1 MSGTLL
7 EPSPE
12 IPEWRRSGRFF
23 AIAIALHLAVL
34 LYPHAPRV
42 EPLEIPPPATVM
54 VRLVDTIAPPV
65 PMPMLAASAIAPKPA
80 PAPVRERRAVSPRP
94 VIAMPPEPA
103 APAASFSVPVSSTP
117 AMAGDAAPASASP
130 AVTPARFDA
139 AYLHNPRPDY
149 PPLSRRLGEEGK
161 VLLKVRVSRE
171 GQPAAVDLEKSSNF
185 ARLDEAARAVVSHWR
200 FVPAKR
206 GDEAIDATVIVPIV
220 FRLDG

>member
-34 LYPHAPRV
+34 LYPLAPTLGQ
-42 EPLEIPPPATVM
+42 LEIPPPATVL
-54 VRLVDTIAPPV
+54 VRLVDTVAPPA
-65 PMPMLAASAIAPKPA
+65 PMPMSTAPVITPKPA
-80 PAPVRERRAVSPRP
+80 PAPVRERRALSPRP
-94 VIAMPPEPA
+94 VIAVQPEQA
-103 APAASFSVPVSSTP
+103 AAAASFSVPAAVAPAPAADATP
-117 AMAGDAAPASASP
+117 AMPAPAI
-130 AVTPARFDA
+130 TPVRFEA

-149 PPLSRRLGEEGK
+149 PPLSRRLGEQGK
-161 VLLKVRVSRE
+161 VLLRVRVSRE

-185 ARLDEAARAVVSHWR
+185 ERLDDAARQVVSHWR
-200 FVPAKR
+200 FVPARR
-206 GDEAIDATVIVPIV
+206 GDEAIDATVIVPII

>member
-34 LYPHAPRV
+34 LYPLAPTLGQ
-42 EPLEIPPPATVM
+42 LEIPPPATVL
-54 VRLVDTIAPPV
+54 VHLVDTVAPPA
-65 PMPMLAASAIAPKPA
+65 PMPMSTAPVITPKPA
-80 PAPVRERRAVSPRP
+80 PAPVRERRALSPRP
-94 VIAMPPEPA
+94 VIAVQPEQSA
-103 APAASFSVPVSSTP
+103 AAASFSVPAAAPPAPAADATP
-117 AMAGDAAPASASP
+117 AMPAPAI
-130 AVTPARFDA
+130 TPVRFEA

-149 PPLSRRLGEEGK
+149 PPLSRRLGEQGK
-161 VLLKVRVSRE
+161 VLLRVRVSRE

-185 ARLDEAARAVVSHWR
+185 ERLDDAARQVVSHWR
-200 FVPAKR
+200 FVPARR
-206 GDEAIDATVIVPIV
+206 GDEAIDATVIVPII